1 MQIVCFSPFGYEGTL
16 VDVEVDLRRGI
27 PAVDIVGLAD
37 NAVKESRE
45 RMRSA
50 IVNSGLPFPPER
62 VLINLS
68 PADLK
73 KEGAGFD
80 LAVALA
86 VLNAKDKTQ
95 DEVPEGDAMRTE
107 GAAEAYADDATGSVL
122 VIGELEL
129 GGRVR
134 PVRAVHAAALTA
146 HYAGINYCIVP
157 GENAREA
164 RDVRGMKVFG
174 AETLT
179 EAFEALKDFASFTAR
194 NASDQRDCAF
204 DFETE
209 EVDGVLFSK
218 TDCEL
223 AEVRGQQTLVR
234 ALQIAAAGGHNL
246 LAFGPPGSGKTLSL
260 QKFPALVPLLTREE
274 SQSVTRIY
282 SVAGLLPMSR
292 GGIWEA
298 PFRQPHQSSSLEGMC
313 GGGPRCTPGEI
324 SLAHNGALFLDEAAE
339 FKMSVLQMLRVP
351 LETGSVKLSRAG
363 RSTVFPAQF
372 QLLMSMNPC
381 PCGNLGSPDK
391 VCLCSGRSIEQY
403 WRKISGPLLD
413 RIDLR
418 VQVEHAAAPAAK
430 VAPATAQST
439 GALRAGV
446 ARAVKAQRARGVKNA
461 RLTPDE
467 VRRFC
472 VLTDDAANVL
482 EEGAARHSLS
492 QRAIASCLKLSRTIC
507 DMNGEESIG
516 GDAVKEALFYRKPKG
531 AVEMFR

>member
-1 MQIVCFSPFGYEGTL
+1 M
-16 VDVEVDLRRGI
+16 EVDLRRGI

-45 RMRSA
+45 RMKSA

-73 KEGAGFD
+73 KEGALFD

-86 VLNAKDKTQ
+86 VLSAEEHSAEPKAS
-95 DEVPEGDAMRTE
+95 EPAAREGSAVR
-107 GAAEAYADDATGSVL
+107 DDADSIL

-134 PVRAVHAAALTA
+134 PVRAVHAAAVTA
-146 HYAGINYCIVP
+146 RDAGIKYCIVP
-157 GENAREA
+157 EENACEAREA
-164 RDVRGMKVFG
+164 SGMKVFG
-174 AETLT
+174 AATLAG
-179 EAFEALKDFASFTAR
+179 AFGALKDLSSFTAQNPSGHR
-194 NASDQRDCAF
+194 EDDF
-204 DFETE
+204 GFETE
-209 EVDGVLFSK
+209 EVEGVLFPKAEHEFS
-218 TDCEL
+218 
-223 AEVRGQQTLVR
+223 EVRGQRPLVR

-260 QKFPALVPLLTREE
+260 QKFPSLQPLLTREE

-282 SVAGLLPMSR
+282 SVAGLLPVSR
-292 GGIWEA
+292 GGIWKA
-298 PFRQPHQSSSLEGMC
+298 PFRQPHQSASLEGMC
-313 GGGPRCTPGEI
+313 GGGPRCTPGEV

-351 LETGSVKLSRAG
+351 LEAGSVKLSRAG
-363 RSTVFPAQF
+363 RSTVFPARF

-381 PCGNLGSPDK
+381 PCGNFGSQDK

-418 VQVEHAAAPAAK
+418 VQVEHAKANGGAGSSCAGSDD
-430 VAPATAQST
+430 TQST
-439 GALRAGV
+439 ADLRVGI
-446 ARAVKAQRARGVKNA
+446 ARAVRSQRARGAKNA
-461 RLTPDE
+461 RLTPE
-467 VRRFC
+467 EQRRFC
-472 VLTDDAANVL
+472 PLSDGARAAL
-482 EEGAARHSLS
+482 EEGAEEHELS
-492 QRAIASCLKLSRTIC
+492 QRAIASCVKLSRTIS
-507 DMNGEESIG
+507 DMRGEDVISE
-516 GDAVKEALFYRKPKG
+516 DAVREALYYRKPKG
-531 AVEMFR
+531 PVEMFC